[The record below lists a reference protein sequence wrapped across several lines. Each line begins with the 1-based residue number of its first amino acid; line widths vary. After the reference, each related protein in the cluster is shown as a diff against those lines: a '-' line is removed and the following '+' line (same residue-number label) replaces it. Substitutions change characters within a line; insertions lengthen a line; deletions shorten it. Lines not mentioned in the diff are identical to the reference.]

1 MFFAIKRPLHHWM
14 PGLTSLGLVACL
26 FASSVQ
32 GDEPKT
38 APDFTSLPELMTISP
53 ASPIALPPITQP
65 ESPTM
70 TWQHLDSVPIK
81 NSFTDSHWTA
91 DPSNDARLEASGNDA
106 PGNDASGIQPQPPPS
121 TVTPIPTAPSM
132 AGRFPVMPAML
143 QEDLPAPSPSILFG
157 TGGVAL
163 LPDNNGPTQA
173 ASFGSGVG
181 VDFYSEPLFEGGLL
195 IRGTDAVLKIGG
207 YVKTDFIYDFDPIDS
222 PDTFITTEIPV
233 GAPPRTNY
241 RIHARQTRLSLDT
254 RWRTGGETL
263 KMYVEADFFSDG
275 DRLRLRHAYGNVG
288 EFTIGHTWTAFTDV
302 AAAPRTLDFEGSVSS
317 VNRRKALIRWKRILV
332 PDHLSWSLSIEDA
345 LFVVETLPS
354 VLGESRSPVPDLV
367 TNLRYTNDW
376 TSSQVAVLFREGG
389 FQPLDQQTVRGDGWG
404 VNLTSVVALIDEF
417 QVYSQI
423 LVGDGI
429 GSFRS
434 LPDAVYDPSFGT
446 VTQPLFGWMVG
457 CTVQWSE
464 KYSSNFTYAENT
476 LDTQVSGFANDVAE
490 TSYLAA
496 NLIWSPAKRVYAG
509 VEYLYGT
516 RQNADGASADA
527 NRLQFSIVCVL
538 P

>member
-1 MFFAIKRPLHHWM
+1 MTGI
-14 PGLTSLGLVACL
+14 TSLGLAVYL
-26 FASSVQ
+26 FASGVS
-32 GDEPKT
+32 GDETEPVKESESLT
-38 APDFTSLPELMTISP
+38 ALMTISP
-53 ASPIALPPITQP
+53 ASPIALPPVTLP
-65 ESPTM
+65 ESPMM
-70 TWQHLDSVPIK
+70 TWQHIDSVPIE
-81 NSFTDSHWTA
+81 NSLSDTSSEKPDTANVETSTDAA
-91 DPSNDARLEASGNDA
+91 DGVIDSKEQAVEPEAA
-106 PGNDASGIQPQPPPS
+106 L
-121 TVTPIPTAPSM
+121 TPIPTTSSVF
-132 AGRFPVMPAML
+132 GRLPVMPAML
-143 QEDLPAPSPSILFG
+143 QEDLPAPSPSIIFG
-157 TGGVAL
+157 TGGAGIDL
-163 LPDNNGPTQA
+163 IARDSEPAQA
-173 ASFGSGVG
+173 DSFGSDVG

-263 KMYVEADFFSDG
+263 KMFVEADFFSDG
-275 DRLRLRHAYGNVG
+275 DRLRLRHAYGRVG
-288 EFTIGHTWTAFTDV
+288 EFTIGQTWTAFTDV

-317 VNRRKALIRWKRILV
+317 VNRRKALIRWKRILI
-332 PDHLSWSLSIEDA
+332 PDHLSWSVSIEDA
-345 LFVVETLPS
+345 LFIVETLPL
-354 VLGESRSPVPDLV
+354 VTGDSRSPVPDLV

-389 FQPLDQQTVRGDGWG
+389 FQPTGEETVRGDGWG
-404 VNLTSVVALIDEF
+404 VNLTSVVALVDEF

-434 LPDAVYDPSFGT
+434 LPDAVYDPSVGT
-446 VTQPLFGWMVG
+446 VTQPLFAWMVG
-457 CTVQWSE
+457 CTVQWNE

-476 LDTQVSGFANDVAE
+476 LDTRLGMFADDVAE

-496 NLIWSPAKRVYAG
+496 NVIWSPAKRVYAG
-509 VEYLYGT
+509 IEYLYGT
-516 RQNADGASADA
+516 RQNVDGQSADA
-527 NRLQFSIVCVL
+527 NRLQVSIVCVL